1 MSRAERRQYQ
11 RMTKNQDP
19 YASPSGT
26 KGRRPPK
33 RRGTSEPRDWSF
45 TRGFWLKSI
54 GIAAVVGLIGMS
66 VAWPGG
72 PEGALLVGAATGVA
86 AFVLLV
92 VVRLFLQRRTTAG

>member
-11 RMTKNQDP
+11 RMVKNQDP

-26 KGRRPPK
+26 KGRRPP
-33 RRGTSEPRDWSF
+33 RRPGSNEPRDWSF
-45 TRGFWLKSI
+45 TRGFWLKSV
-54 GIAAVVGLIGMS
+54 GIAAVVGLVGLS
-66 VAWPGG
+66 VTWPGG
-72 PEGALLVGAATGVA
+72 AEQALLVGAATGAA